1 MPGSP
6 ALRVTILLAALLLS
20 GGAVKATAGEP
31 RRCATKHARDLAADT
46 RGRIYEVGRKHPRR
60 WYACLRSRDRPVFIG
75 SAESGTQLRLPRVA
89 SPYAVASVLPLDPGG
104 PLETLMLIDMRR
116 TEPTEVLVSGG
127 VEQLVLSKHGV
138 AVFVNAST
146 DGRTQVVRR
155 TNGRGEPSLLD
166 TGNIA
171 GGSLGL
177 SADGRRVYWV
187 KDGVAQ
193 SATL

>member
-1 MPGSP
+1 MKR
-6 ALRVTILLAALLLS
+6 LVVLTLVVLLS
-20 GGAVKATAGEP
+20 GSAVGSAAREP
-31 RRCATKHARDLAADT
+31 RRCATKNTRDVAADT
-46 RGRIYEVGRKHPRR
+46 RGRIYEVGRKHPRS
-60 WYACLRSRDRPVFIG
+60 WYACLRSRDRPIFIG
-75 SAESGTQLRLPRVA
+75 STDSGTSLGVPRVA

-116 TEPTEVLVSGG
+116 TEPREVLVSGG

-146 DGRTQVVRR
+146 DGRTEVVRR

-171 GGSLGL
+171 GGSLAL